1 MITKIVEE
9 GGERYMFDF
18 VKIIATVIVILFL
31 IELLELPNWLKRKLT
46 GNLSKK
52 EMQEEL
58 NSLKLRVRKLEEK
71 EPK

>member
-1 MITKIVEE
+1 
-9 GGERYMFDF
+9 MFDF

>member
-1 MITKIVEE
+1 
-9 GGERYMFDF
+9 MFDF

-31 IELLELPNWLKRKLT
+31 IELLELPNWLKRKLK
-46 GNLSKK
+46 GNFSKK